1 MTVFAQEKLGNIGG
15 EGLGPF
21 GNIGQEVARNDPAGG
36 ALGLTAVTKAVSSV
50 IGVMTVA
57 AAIWFIFQFMT
68 GGFYWITSAG
78 DKGKLNEARDRIQN
92 AFIGLIVVVAGW
104 AVLALA
110 GQFLGYDIVIQ
121 NPTEV
126 IKQLNI
132 KLNP

>member
-15 EGLGPF
+15 GGLGPF
-21 GNIGQEVARNDPAGG
+21 GNIGENIAKGAAGG
-36 ALGLTAVTKAVSSV
+36 EAGLKAVTGAVSSV

-78 DKGKLNEARDRIQN
+78 DKAKLNEARDRIQN

-110 GQFLGYDIVIQ
+110 GQFLGYDIVIK
-121 NPTEV
+121 NPGTV
-126 IKQLNI
+126 IQQLNI
-132 KLNP
+132 K

>member
-1 MTVFAQEKLGNIGG
+1 MNVFAQTPEPLGTIGG

-21 GNIGQEVARNDPAGG
+21 GNIGTGLSKSGVAGG
-36 ALGLTAVTKAVSSV
+36 TKGLTAVTSAVSSV

-78 DKGKLNEARDRIQN
+78 DKAKLNEARDRIQN

-121 NPTEV
+121 NPGEV
-126 IKQLNI
+126 IQKLNI
-132 KLNP
+132 K

>member
-1 MTVFAQEKLGNIGG
+1 MTVFAKEELGNIGG

-21 GNIGQEVARNDPAGG
+21 GNIGEGLSGSGVAGG
-36 ALGLTAVTKAVSSV
+36 TKGLMAVTGAVSSV

-78 DKGKLNEARDRIQN
+78 DKAKLNEARDRIQN

-110 GQFLGYDIVIQ
+110 GQFLGYDIVI
-121 NPTEV
+121 NKPGDV
-126 IKQLNI
+126 IDQLNI
-132 KLNP
+132 KIK

>member
-1 MTVFAQEKLGNIGG
+1 MTVFAQEPLGKIGG

-21 GNIGQEVARNDPAGG
+21 GNIGENIAKGAAGG
-36 ALGLTAVTKAVSSV
+36 EAGLKAVTSAVSSV

-78 DKGKLNEARDRIQN
+78 DKTKLNEARDRIQN
-92 AFIGLIVVVAGW
+92 AFIGLIIVVAGW

-110 GQFLGYDIVIQ
+110 GQFLGYDIVVKDT
-121 NPTEV
+121 NKV
-126 IKQLNI
+126 IEQLNI
-132 KLNP
+132 QLNP

>member
-15 EGLGPF
+15 DGLGPF
-21 GNIGQEVARNDPAGG
+21 GKIGENIAKGAAGG
-36 ALGLTAVTKAVSSV
+36 RVGLEAVTGAVSSV

-78 DKGKLNEARDRIQN
+78 DKAKLNEARDRIQN

-110 GQFLGYDIVIQ
+110 GQFLGYDIVI
-121 NPTEV
+121 NKPGDV
-126 IKQLNI
+126 IDQLNI
-132 KLNP
+132 KIK